1 MIPETPIPVKEAIRI
16 APVDP
21 MATGGQV
28 TLYARQEIDRWRTED
43 ENFQLSFDNLTE
55 SINPGE
61 KDAFILY
68 LASMAIT
75 LQNYSRSPVDNQ
87 NENLRRTAEG
97 QIGRTLF
104 NMLSKP
110 DVQTEIQAVNKTWHA
125 YNKSHRFRPESDNG
139 HNIETKSP
147 VPSEKEQDL
156 LPLGRWLLKRL
167 FAFEQKLITEKRPP
181 EIREYIGI
189 LEEAL
194 SICRE
199 NGIKRPPLY
208 NLIIGNIDLTGELE
222 PEYADVAERMGQ
234 DGLKWHRIMD
244 RANAYEEMIK
254 RAQENYTGYQA
265 LGLGWRGLRDR
276 HEQYL
281 ARYGLTGYIHE
292 GKLDGTFIS
301 YAATDAF
308 LRSYL
313 LSRLVLRK
321 EIKDERFHPRLLF
334 PTPGFTMLA
343 KLAENGLEMETIEY
357 VTQAEENFFFNPG
370 KLKEFLQQPE
380 NDDVLIIDLQF
391 INNPGSKIVPA
402 EQFKKVIDVIADHQ
416 GRKGAKIIIVNDG
429 AYLGMAYPDNQD
441 KIKTLGEILN
451 GYNRRID
458 ILPMTKIYGQPGLR
472 DGFGGTPDRFLA
484 AHVPAIT
491 KLICPTVSYPLM
503 FRALAIGDFVKPED
517 QAVYF
522 EMLSTRQEKLLDVL
536 RRTRPDIFDIDRSFI
551 APDQPGEKGA
561 FYLFVPIRKGI
572 NPLYIPVMTGLF
584 GNLDDTFYLHDRT
597 KEDIPPQ
604 RYLRLALG
612 IESFSDEKLEKLE
625 KDLIIWRE
633 LYQQILKP
641 VVGKRKQ

>member
-167 FAFEQKLITEKRPP
+167 FAFEQKLITEERPP

-276 HEQYL
+276 HERRRAVLGVDEGREPGVAAAQREEVDQLRRPQRIHRAQGLLLLLGRAVPAGDAVELVGGVQAEHVRERLPLQDVGVDVQLVARDDERGLAAVRELHARVEALRAARADRNRRREGL
-281 ARYGLTGYIHE
+281 ARQRRVALDPE
-292 GKLDGTFIS
+292 GDH
-301 YAATDAF
+301 
-308 LRSYL
+308 RSAQ
-313 LSRLVLRK
+313 S
-321 EIKDERFHPRLLF
+321 
-334 PTPGFTMLA
+334 
-343 KLAENGLEMETIEY
+343 
-357 VTQAEENFFFNPG
+357 
-370 KLKEFLQQPE
+370 
-380 NDDVLIIDLQF
+380 
-391 INNPGSKIVPA
+391 
-402 EQFKKVIDVIADHQ
+402 
-416 GRKGAKIIIVNDG
+416 
-429 AYLGMAYPDNQD
+429 
-441 KIKTLGEILN
+441 
-451 GYNRRID
+451 
-458 ILPMTKIYGQPGLR
+458 
-472 DGFGGTPDRFLA
+472 
-484 AHVPAIT
+484 
-491 KLICPTVSYPLM
+491 
-503 FRALAIGDFVKPED
+503 
-517 QAVYF
+517 
-522 EMLSTRQEKLLDVL
+522 
-536 RRTRPDIFDIDRSFI
+536 
-551 APDQPGEKGA
+551 
-561 FYLFVPIRKGI
+561 
-572 NPLYIPVMTGLF
+572 
-584 GNLDDTFYLHDRT
+584 
-597 KEDIPPQ
+597 
-604 RYLRLALG
+604 
-612 IESFSDEKLEKLE
+612 
-625 KDLIIWRE
+625 
-633 LYQQILKP
+633 
-641 VVGKRKQ
+641 